1 MQISVKRKPI
11 VFYPDP
17 KRIIARFYYTGD
29 DNALQIINKVMQL
42 SPEKVFIEINQILR
56 DFSTRH
62 RQITK
67 IFETNFNNVLHLLK
81 QLEIE
86 PETLSKE
93 LKLLIG
99 SYFTQEYSIE
109 AAAYF
114 NPSIVEHPDQYGLKQ
129 GQKRIIISFRATGE
143 GHISSIVFRQGIID
157 QNNDFHFTEPGQ
169 LDEVPEHVK
178 RTVYN
183 KQSFIKKLDEMD
195 IHKKIVNLVL
205 KKLNNEFLY
214 GELQA
219 SVTETLKDITLTP
232 TKRKAIEEIFW
243 IADSHY
249 EITFSLDTSLSERV
263 IFPVSKSESNGIED
277 ARFVR
282 FTDDNGEITYYA
294 TYTAFNGYAIL
305 PKLLLTKDFYYFKVC
320 PLKGKYAQNK
330 DMALFPRKIKGKYAM
345 VGRYDGVNNYIM
357 FSDNITLW
365 TNAKLLQQPTFP
377 WEFIQIG
384 NSGSP
389 IETKEGWLLITH
401 GVGPV
406 RRYCL
411 GAILL
416 DLENPEKVI
425 GHLQYPLMIPNEK
438 EREGYVPNVIYS
450 CGSIIHNNEII
461 IPYGMS
467 DYASSFAT
475 IPIDELL
482 RELKKNNKKALK

>member
-1 MQISVKRKPI
+1 MSVSVKRKPI

-17 KRIIARFYYTGD
+17 KRTIARFYYTGD
-29 DNALQIINKVMQL
+29 DNALQVINKILQL
-42 SPEKVFIEINQILR
+42 SPEQVFIELSQVLR

-67 IFETNFNNVLHLLK
+67 VFETNFNNVLHLFKKLK
-81 QLEIE
+81 IE
-86 PETLSKE
+86 PESLSKE

-99 SYFTQEYSIE
+99 SYFTHEYSVE

-114 NPSIVEHPDQYGLKQ
+114 NPSIIEHPDQYGLEQ
-129 GQKRIIISFRATGE
+129 GQKRIIVSFRATGE

-157 QNNDFHFTEPGQ
+157 QNNDLHFIEPGQ
-169 LDEVPEHVK
+169 LDEMPEHIK

-183 KQSFIKKLDEMD
+183 KQSFIKKLDEMN
-195 IHKKIVNLVL
+195 IRKNIVNLVL
-205 KKLNNEFLY
+205 DKLNDKFLY
-214 GELQA
+214 GELQE
-219 SVTETLKDITLTP
+219 SVTETLKDIALTP
-232 TKRKAIEEIFW
+232 TKRKVIEEIFW
-243 IADSHY
+243 VADSHY

-277 ARFVR
+277 ARFVK
-282 FTDDNGEITYYA
+282 FTDDDGKVIYYA
-294 TYTAFNGYAIL
+294 TYTAYNGYAIL
-305 PKLLLTKDFYYFKVC
+305 PRLISTRDFYNFKIC
-320 PLKGKYAQNK
+320 PMGGKYSQNK
-330 DMALFPRKIKGKYAM
+330 DMALFPRKIKGKYVM

-357 FSDNITLW
+357 FSDKINLW
-365 TNAKLLQQPTFP
+365 KNAKLLQKPSFP

-389 IETKEGWLLITH
+389 VETEEGWLLITH
-401 GVGPV
+401 GVGPM
-406 RRYCL
+406 RRYSL

-467 DYASSFAT
+467 DYATSFAT

-482 RELKKNNKKALK
+482 RELKNN

>member
-1 MQISVKRKPI
+1 MSVSVKRKSI

-29 DNALQIINKVMQL
+29 DNAIEIIKKVLQL
-42 SPEKVFIEINQILR
+42 SSETVFNELRQVLR
-56 DFSTRH
+56 DFSIRH

-67 IFETNFNNVLHLLK
+67 VFETNFNNVQHLLK
-81 QLEIE
+81 KLEIE
-86 PETLSKE
+86 PESLSKE

-114 NPSIVEHPDQYGLKQ
+114 NPSIIEHPDQYGLKL
-129 GQKRIIISFRATGE
+129 GEKRIIISFRATGE

-183 KQSFIKKLDEMD
+183 KQDFIKKLDEMN
-195 IHKKIVNLVL
+195 IHKNIVTQVL
-205 KKLNNEFLY
+205 DKLNDEFQY
-214 GELQA
+214 GELQE

-232 TKRKAIEEIFW
+232 TKRKVIEEIFW
-243 IADSHY
+243 VADSHY

-282 FTDDNGEITYYA
+282 FTGENDEITYYA
-294 TYTAFNGYAIL
+294 TYTAYNGYAIL

-320 PLKGKYAQNK
+320 PLKGEYAQNK
-330 DMALFPRKIKGKYAM
+330 DMALFPRKIRGKYVM

-357 FSDNITLW
+357 FSDKINLW
-365 TNAKLLQQPTFP
+365 TDAKLLQQPTFP

-401 GVGPV
+401 GVGPM

-425 GHLQYPLMIPNEK
+425 GHLRYPLMIPNEK

-482 RELKKNNKKALK
+482 HELKINNKRVLK

>member
-1 MQISVKRKPI
+1 MSVSVKRKHI
-11 VFYPDP
+11 VFYPNP
-17 KRIIARFYYTGD
+17 KRTIARFYYTGD
-29 DNALQIINKVMQL
+29 DNALQIINKILQL
-42 SPEKVFIEINQILR
+42 SLEQVSIELHQVLR

-67 IFETNFNNVLHLLK
+67 VFETNFKNVQHLFKELK
-81 QLEIE
+81 LE
-86 PETLSKE
+86 PKSLSKE

-99 SYFTQEYSIE
+99 SYFTHEYSVE

-114 NPSIVEHPDQYGLKQ
+114 NPSIIEHPDQYGLEQ
-129 GQKRIIISFRATGE
+129 GQKRIIVSFRATGE

-169 LDEVPEHVK
+169 LDEIPEYIK

-183 KQSFIKKLDEMD
+183 KQSFIKKLDEMN
-195 IHKKIVNLVL
+195 IHKNIVNLVL
-205 KKLNNEFLY
+205 DKLNDKFLY

-219 SVTETLKDITLTP
+219 SVTETLKDIALTP
-232 TKRKAIEEIFW
+232 TKRKVIEEIFW
-243 IADSHY
+243 LADSHY

-277 ARFVR
+277 ARFVK
-282 FTDDNGEITYYA
+282 FTDDDGKVTYYA
-294 TYTAFNGYAIL
+294 TYTAYNGYAIL
-305 PKLLLTKDFYYFKVC
+305 PKLFSTRDFYNFNIC
-320 PLKGKYAQNK
+320 PMGGKYSQNK
-330 DMALFPRKIKGKYAM
+330 DMALFPRKIKGKYVM

-357 FSDNITLW
+357 FSDKINLW
-365 TNAKLLQQPTFP
+365 KNAKLLQQPTFP

-401 GVGPV
+401 GVGPM
-406 RRYCL
+406 RRYSL

-425 GHLQYPLMIPNEK
+425 GHLKYPLMIPNEK

-475 IPIDELL
+475 IPLNELL
-482 RELKKNNKKALK
+482 GELKNN

>member
-1 MQISVKRKPI
+1 MSVSVKRKSI
-11 VFYPDP
+11 AFYPDL
-17 KRIIARFYYTGD
+17 KRTIARFYFTGD
-29 DNALQIINKVMQL
+29 NNALQIIKKVLAL
-42 SPEKVFIEINQILR
+42 STEQVSIELRQVLR

-67 IFETNFNNVLHLLK
+67 EFESNFNNVRHLFQKLK
-81 QLEIE
+81 IE
-86 PETLSKE
+86 SESLSKE

-99 SYFTQEYSIE
+99 SYFTHEYSVE

-114 NPSIVEHPDQYGLKQ
+114 NPSIIEHPDQYGLEL
-129 GQKRIIISFRATGE
+129 GQKRIIVSFRATGE

-157 QNNDFHFTEPGQ
+157 KNNDLQFTEPGQ
-169 LDEVPEHVK
+169 LDEIPAHIK

-183 KQSFIKKLDEMD
+183 KKSFIDKLDEMN
-195 IHKKIVNLVL
+195 IHKDIVSLVMD
-205 KKLNNEFLY
+205 KLNDDFLY
-214 GELQA
+214 GELQE
-219 SVTETLKDITLTP
+219 SVTETLKDIILTP
-232 TKRKAIEEIFW
+232 TKRKVIEGIFW

-249 EITFSLDTSLSERV
+249 EMTFSLDTSLSERV

-282 FTDDNGEITYYA
+282 FTDDNGEINYYA
-294 TYTAFNGYAIL
+294 TYTAYNGYAIL
-305 PKLLLTKDFYYFKVC
+305 PKLLSTKDFYYFKVF

-330 DMALFPRKIKGKYAM
+330 DMALFPRKINGKYAM

-357 FSDNITLW
+357 FSDRIDVW

-401 GVGPV
+401 GVGPM

-416 DLENPEKVI
+416 DLENPGKVI
-425 GHLQYPLMIPNEK
+425 GHLKDPLIIPNEK

-475 IPIDELL
+475 VPLNELL
-482 RELKKNNKKALK
+482 NELKNNHNEL

>member
-1 MQISVKRKPI
+1 MLISVKRKPI
-11 VFYPDP
+11 IFYPESN
-17 KRIIARFYYTGD
+17 RTIARFYFTGD
-29 DNALQIINKVMQL
+29 DNALQIIKKVLQL
-42 SPEKVFIEINQILR
+42 SPEQVFIELRKVLR

-67 IFETNFNNVLHLLK
+67 VFEINFNNIRQLLK
-81 QLEIE
+81 KLKIE
-86 PETLSKE
+86 PKSLSKE
-93 LKLLIG
+93 LRLLIG
-99 SYFTQEYSIE
+99 SYFTHEYSFE

-114 NPSIVEHPDQYGLKQ
+114 NPSIVEHPDQYGIKKS
-129 GQKRIIISFRATGE
+129 QKRIIVSFRATGE
-143 GHISSIVFRQGIID
+143 GHISSIVFREGIID
-157 QNNDFHFTEPGQ
+157 QNNDLYFIEPGQ
-169 LDEVPEHVK
+169 LDEIPEHIRRSAYDK
-178 RTVYN
+178 KDFTR
-183 KQSFIKKLDEMD
+183 KLDEMN
-195 IHKKIVNLVL
+195 INKKIVPLVL
-205 KKLNNEFLY
+205 NKLNDEFNY

-219 SVTETLKDITLTP
+219 GITETLKDITLTP
-232 TKRKAIEEIFW
+232 TKRKIIEEINW
-243 IADSHY
+243 VADSYY

-263 IFPVSKSESNGIED
+263 IFPISLSESNGIED

-282 FTDDNGEITYYA
+282 FTDDDGTVIYYA
-294 TYTAFNGYAIL
+294 TYTAYNGYAIL
-305 PKLLLTKDFYYFKVC
+305 PKLISTRDFYSFKIC
-320 PLKGKYAQNK
+320 PMDGKYSQNK
-330 DMALFPRKIKGKYAM
+330 DMALFPRKIKGKYVM

-357 FSDNITLW
+357 FSDKINLW
-365 TNAKLLQQPTFP
+365 TNAKLLQKPSFP

-401 GVGPV
+401 GVGPM
-406 RRYCL
+406 RRYSL

-416 DLENPEKVI
+416 DLENPIKVI

-475 IPIDELL
+475 ITLNELL
-482 RELKKNNKKALK
+482 HELKNNHQKLN

>member
-1 MQISVKRKPI
+1 MTVTVKRKSI
-11 VFYPDP
+11 TFYPDP

-29 DNALQIINKVMQL
+29 DNALQIINKVLQL
-42 SPEKVFIEINQILR
+42 SAEAVYNELHQVLR

-67 IFETNFNNVLHLLK
+67 VFEINFKNVRHLLK
-81 QLEIE
+81 KLKLD
-86 PETLSKE
+86 PESLSKE

-114 NPSIVEHPDQYGLKQ
+114 NPSIIEHPDQEGLKL
-129 GQKRIIISFRATGE
+129 GEKRIIISFRATGE

-169 LDEVPEHVK
+169 LDEMPERIK

-195 IHKKIVNLVL
+195 IHKNIVNHVL
-205 KKLNNEFLY
+205 DKLNDEFVY

-232 TKRKAIEEIFW
+232 TKRKVIEEIYW
-243 IADSHY
+243 VADSHY

-282 FTDDNGEITYYA
+282 FTDDNDEIIYYA
-294 TYTAFNGYAIL
+294 TYTAYNGYAIL
-305 PKLLLTKDFYYFKVC
+305 PKLLLTKDFYYYKVC

-330 DMALFPRKIKGKYAM
+330 DMALFPRKINGRYAM

-357 FSDNITLW
+357 FSDKITLW
-365 TNAKLLQQPTFP
+365 TDAKLLQQPTFP

-425 GHLQYPLMIPNEK
+425 GHLKNPLIIPNEK

-450 CGSIIHNNEII
+450 CGSIIHNNEVI

-475 IPIDELL
+475 IPLDELL
-482 RELKKNNKKALK
+482 HELKNN